1 MNENMSHLYEPKP
14 AKLIVGFFTKDKDL
28 VKPLAED
35 FVKKFGPVDLA
46 GPWFAFDFTDYYEP
60 EMGRPLFRRVLAFEK
75 LIEQKDLATIKV
87 ETIQL
92 EQKYFRNK
100 KRRVNIDPGYLMHER
115 FVLATAKN
123 FAHRIYIGQ
132 RIYADLTLIYTNG
145 SFHSL
150 PWTYPDYR
158 EKNMLTCLNRVRNK
172 YIVDFKKGKRKSDKE
187 YDGVCQSGKD
197 R

>member
-1 MNENMSHLYEPKP
+1 
-14 AKLIVGFFTKDKDL
+14 
-28 VKPLAED
+28 
-35 FVKKFGPVDLA
+35 
-46 GPWFAFDFTDYYEP
+46 
-60 EMGRPLFRRVLAFEK
+60 MGRPLFRRVLAFEK
-75 LIEQKDLATIKV
+75 LIQQKDLATIKV

-100 KRRVNIDPGYLMHER
+100 KRRVNIDPGYLLHER

-158 EKNMLTCLNRVRNK
+158 AKNMLACLNRVRNK
-172 YIVDFKKGKRKSDKE
+172 YIVDFKKRKRQSDKE
-187 YDGVCQSGKD
+187 HDGVCQSGKD